1 MHRIWHMS
9 FSMIQSV
16 GIKNWVPQSINRLQR
31 FSLLFLFVT
40 DFSGFCDKTK
50 YGYVKNQDAK
60 SFI

>member
-1 MHRIWHMS
+1 MS

-31 FSLLFLFVT
+31 FSLSFLFVT

-50 YGYVKNQDAK
+50 YAYVKNQDTK